1 MRAITISQFG
11 SPDVLTEVE
20 LPDPRPA
27 AGEVAINVT
36 HAAVGMIDVIF
47 RRGDRA
53 SDPRFPRPPFVPG
66 LEVAGTIRE
75 LGEGVTAFRVGE
87 PVVTLSLMTLGG
99 YATIALADARLTV
112 SLAGTTIDPAQA
124 IAVLP
129 NATTAYLALT
139 LVAHLRTDETVLIHG
154 ATGGLASAFPAVAR
168 AQGASRI
175 LGTVGSSSK
184 TDVARSMGYDEVLT
198 HDQFPDALIGQKFDL
213 IVDPVGGPA
222 RLASLDLLAPLGR
235 MLLVGHASTAPEEP
249 IRGNDLWVRNIGVL
263 GFSVGP
269 ILRDDPLRASHASS
283 VVITLMEQGAL
294 HVPITTLPLTQASEA
309 HRLLE
314 ARGVT
319 GRAILTI

>member
-27 AGEVAINVT
+27 AGQVAINVT

-53 SDPRFPRPPFVPG
+53 SDPRFPSPPFVPG

-124 IAVLP
+124 VAVLP

-168 AQGASRI
+168 ALGAARI
-175 LGTVGSSSK
+175 VGTIGSSSK
-184 TDVARSMGYDEVLT
+184 TAAARSIGYDEVLT
-198 HDQFPDALIGQKFDL
+198 SDRFPDALSGQKFDL

-283 VVITLMEQGAL
+283 AVINLMEQGAL

-319 GRAILTI
+319 GRVILTI

>member
-1 MRAITISQFG
+1 MRAITISRFG
-11 SPDVLTEVE
+11 PPEVLTEVE

-27 AGEVAINVT
+27 AGQVAINVT

-47 RRGDRA
+47 RRGDR
-53 SDPRFPRPPFVPG
+53 SGDPRFPSPPFVPG

-75 LGEGVTAFRVGE
+75 LGEGVTDFRVGE
-87 PVVTLSLMTLGG
+87 PFVTLSLMTLGG
-99 YATIALADARLTV
+99 YATVALADTRLTV
-112 SLAGTTIDPAQA
+112 SLANTTIDPAQA
-124 IAVLP
+124 VAVLP

-139 LVAHLRTDETVLIHG
+139 TVAHLREGETVLVHG

-168 AQGASRI
+168 ALGATRI

-198 HDQFPDALIGQKFDL
+198 HDRFPDALSGQKFDL

-222 RLASLDLLAPLGR
+222 RGASLDLLAPLGR
-235 MLLVGHASTAPEEP
+235 MLLVGHASTTPEEP

-269 ILRDDPLRASHASS
+269 ILQAHPLRVRPAASA
-283 VVITLMEQGAL
+283 VINLIEQGKL
-294 HVPITTLPLTQASEA
+294 RVPIETLPLAEASEA
-309 HRLLE
+309 HRRLE

-319 GRAILTI
+319 GRVILTI

>member
-53 SDPRFPRPPFVPG
+53 SDPRFPSPPFVPG

-99 YATIALADARLTV
+99 YATVALADARLTV

-124 IAVLP
+124 VAVLP

-139 LVAHLRTDETVLIHG
+139 LVAHLRADETVLIHG

-168 AQGASRI
+168 ALGAARI
-175 LGTVGSSSK
+175 VGTIGSSSK
-184 TDVARSMGYDEVLT
+184 TAAARSIGYDEVLT
-198 HDQFPDALIGQKFDL
+198 SDRFPDALSGQTFDL

-269 ILRDDPLRASHASS
+269 ILRDDPLRASSASS
-283 VVITLMEQGAL
+283 AVINLMEQGAL

-319 GRAILTI
+319 GRVILTI